1 MVKQEQEQE
10 RSCGIAIVASMV
22 VSKGLGSL
30 RCKLTTTRRLE
41 TVKRSANGSPAH
53 GAYSQRQ
60 GRERNAQKNQW
71 SRHVVR
77 ASADSETS
85 ETSNWQNWAPADESG
100 TDGET
105 YEVNLPKPIGVSFAR
120 GNDGRCYITRV
131 NAARGSIDPRIQPG
145 DKLLEVSQ
153 SFGSE
158 TWEALN
164 YGQVMYAIRTRNGD
178 VYLKLLSRG
187 GDLSVFEKEEMDATA
202 KAFANER
209 AGGNY
214 GYGTQELQQRNYI
227 KKKEDARK
235 RRELFDDGLEKFQSG
250 DYENALLDWENV
262 LGLEPANYMSDS
274 FAMVSD
280 IYQVAAYNTAC
291 CYCKMDQMEAAL
303 EALELTLSS
312 GFDDYKKIR
321 TDPNLSKLQN
331 MSQFKPLM
339 DKYDEPIFN
348 EDVANA
354 FKNLFGFGKK

>member
-1 MVKQEQEQE
+1 
-10 RSCGIAIVASMV
+10 MV

-30 RCKLTTTRRLE
+30 RCKLTTSRRGAGG
-41 TVKRSANGSPAH
+41 VASRARGNGSAH
-53 GAYSQRQ
+53 ALGQRQ
-60 GRERNAQKNQW
+60 GRDAQKSQNS
-71 SRHVVR
+71 SRHVLR

-85 ETSNWQNWAPADESG
+85 QTASGNWENWAPADESG

-105 YEVNLPKPIGVSFAR
+105 YEVNLPKPIGISFAR

-131 NAARGSIDPRIQPG
+131 NAAKGSVDPRIQPG

-187 GDLSVFEKEEMDATA
+187 GDMSVFEKEEMDATA
-202 KAFANER
+202 KAFKNER

-227 KKKEDARK
+227 KKKEEARK
-235 RRELFDDGLEKFQSG
+235 RRELFDDGLEKFQGG

-262 LGLEPANYMSDS
+262 IGLEPANYMSDS

-291 CYCKMDQMEAAL
+291 CYCKMDQLEAAL
-303 EALELTLSS
+303 EALEMTLSS
-312 GFDDYKKIR
+312 GYDDYNKIR
-321 TDPNLSKLQN
+321 TDPSLSKLHN
-331 MSQFKPLM
+331 LPEFKPM
-339 DKYDEPIFN
+339 MNKYDEPIFN
-348 EDVANA
+348 EDVTNSI
-354 FKNLFGFGKK
+354 KKLFGFGNK